1 MSTFLFAGA
10 SSAIA
15 VASARLL
22 ITSGHT
28 VIGISRKEDLTS
40 FTAFHRVQ
48 NYDLQSLPNIEGSVD
63 GLVYFPGTINL
74 KPFHRI
80 SKEEFR
86 SDFEVNVEGAIA
98 CIQKYL
104 PNLKQSESPS
114 VVLFSSVAAGLGM
127 PFHASISISKGAIE
141 SLTKSLA
148 SEYAPNIRFNCI
160 APSLTETPLSEKFVA
175 TEEKREAAR
184 QRNPMKKVG
193 NPNEIAEAV
202 HFLLTKA
209 TWMTGETLHIDGGLT
224 STRSI

>member
-1 MSTFLFAGA
+1 MGIFIFAGA

-15 VASARLL
+15 EASANLL
-22 ITSGHT
+22 KTSGQH
-28 VIGISRKEDLTS
+28 VIGISKKEHSNVYSD
-40 FTAFHRVQ
+40 FHTVQ
-48 NYDLQSLPNIEGSVD
+48 NYDFESLPNIDGPVEGI
-63 GLVYFPGTINL
+63 VYFPGTINL

-114 VVLFSSVAAGLGM
+114 VVLFSSVAANLGM

-141 SLTKSLA
+141 SLIKSLA
-148 SEYAPNIRFNCI
+148 AEYAPNIRFNGI
-160 APSLTETPLSEKFVA
+160 APSLTNTPLSEKFLA

-184 QRNPMKKVG
+184 QRNPLKKVG
-193 NPNEIAEAV
+193 EPNEIAEAV
-202 HFLLTKA
+202 EFLLSKA
-209 TWMTGETLHIDGGLT
+209 TWMTGEILHLDGGLS

>member
-1 MSTFLFAGA
+1 MGTFIFAGA

-15 VASARLL
+15 AASAELL
-22 ITSGHT
+22 KAIGHQ
-28 VIGISRKEDLTS
+28 VIGISRKDDLNLYS
-40 FTAFHRVQ
+40 DFKSVQ
-48 NYDLQSLPNIEGSVD
+48 NYDFDSLPNIEGPVD

-80 SKEEFR
+80 SNAEFR

-98 CIQKYL
+98 FIQKYL
-104 PNLKQSESPS
+104 PNLKQSPSPS

-127 PFHASISISKGAIE
+127 PFHASISVSKGAIE
-141 SLTKSLA
+141 SLAKSLA
-148 SEYAPNIRFNCI
+148 AEYAPNIRFNCI
-160 APSLTETPLSEKFVA
+160 APSLTHTPLSEKFVA

-193 NPNEIAEAV
+193 EPNEIAEAV
-202 HFLLTKA
+202 HFLLAKA
-209 TWMTGETLHIDGGLT
+209 TWMTGEILHIDGGLT

>member
-1 MSTFLFAGA
+1 MGTFIFAGA

-15 VASARLL
+15 EASANLL
-22 ITSGHT
+22 ITTGQH
-28 VIGISRKEDLTS
+28 VIGISRKEHSNAYSD
-40 FTAFHRVQ
+40 FHTVQ
-48 NYDLQSLPNIEGSVD
+48 NYDFESLPNIDGPVEGI
-63 GLVYFPGTINL
+63 VYFPGTINL

-80 SKEEFR
+80 SKAEFR

-98 CIQKYL
+98 FIQKYL
-104 PNLKQSESPS
+104 PNLKQSLAPS

-148 SEYAPNIRFNCI
+148 SEYAPNIRFHCI
-160 APSLTETPLSEKFVA
+160 APSLTNTPLAEKFLA
-175 TEEKREAAR
+175 TDEKREAAR

-193 NPNEIAEAV
+193 ECNEMAEAV

-209 TWMTGETLHIDGGLT
+209 TWMTGEILHIDGGLT